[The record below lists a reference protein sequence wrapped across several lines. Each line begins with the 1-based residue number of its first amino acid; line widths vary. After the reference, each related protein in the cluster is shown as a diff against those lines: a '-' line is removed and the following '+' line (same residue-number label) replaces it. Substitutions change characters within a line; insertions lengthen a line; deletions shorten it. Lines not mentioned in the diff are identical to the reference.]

1 MDALAREKAPNTMYV
16 YYNSALVHAQF
27 SETAG
32 ALDALERAVELDYQ
46 RDLLLLDPAFES
58 LRNEER
64 FKQLVQ

>member
-1 MDALAREKAPNTMYV
+1 MYV

-27 SETAG
+27 SATAG

-46 RDLLLLDPAFES
+46 RDLLPLDPAFEG
-58 LRNEER
+58 LRDEER